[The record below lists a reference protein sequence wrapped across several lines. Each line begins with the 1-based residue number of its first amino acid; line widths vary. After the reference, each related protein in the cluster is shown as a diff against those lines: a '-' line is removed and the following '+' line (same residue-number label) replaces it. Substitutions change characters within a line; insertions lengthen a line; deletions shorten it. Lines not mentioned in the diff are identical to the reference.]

1 MILSPDVYNHCMK
14 FFNTLYEFLS
24 LVLKFTLLLLIAFI
38 FYISAP
44 IQTTATVTLPQGSV
58 TKIIEHLK
66 SEGYPLTVIDKYI
79 LVFLGQPKSGTLQ
92 IGEGNMNRIDFLR
105 KLTNAKEAIDVV
117 TLIPGETRP
126 IFLEELAKTHQL
138 DIKKLETAYEQFS
151 PYKEA
156 GIIPD
161 TYHVSKNI
169 DEENLIKILIN
180 QSEKRYE
187 QLAIKVFKKYD
198 KQEWLKVLTIASVI
212 QKEAANNE
220 EMPVVASVIY
230 NRLKIGMAL
239 QMDGTLNYG
248 KYSHVK
254 VTPKRIKEDKS
265 GFNTYA
271 NKGLPPY
278 PVCAVSIEAINAAL
292 NPKKTNFL
300 YFMRNKKGVHDFT
313 HSYNEHLRNIN
324 KVK

>member
-1 MILSPDVYNHCMK
+1 MK
-14 FFNTLYEFLS
+14 FFNTLYGFIS
-24 LVLKFTLLLLIAFI
+24 LLLKLTLLLLIAFI
-38 FYISAP
+38 FYLSVP
-44 IQTTATVTLPQGSV
+44 IQTTTTVTLPQGSV

-66 SEGYPLTVIDKYI
+66 HEGYPLTVIDKYI

-92 IGEGNMNRIDFLR
+92 IGETRMNRIDFLR

-126 IFLEELAKTHQL
+126 IFLEELAKTHKL

-151 PYKEA
+151 SYKEA

-161 TYHVSKNI
+161 TYYVSKNI
-169 DEENLIKILIN
+169 NEKNLIKILVE
-180 QSEKRYE
+180 QTEKRYKA
-187 QLAIKVFKKYD
+187 LATEHLKKYD
-198 KQEWLKVLTIASVI
+198 KKEWLKILTIASVI
-212 QKEAANNE
+212 QKEAANKE
-220 EMPVVASVIY
+220 EMPIVASVIY

-248 KYSHVK
+248 KYSHIK

-265 GFNTYA
+265 GFNTYL

-278 PVCAVSIEAINAAL
+278 PVCAVSLKAIDAAL
-292 NPKKTNFL
+292 HPKTTKYL
-300 YFMRNKKGVHDFT
+300 YFMRNKNGVHDFT
-313 HSYNEHLRNIN
+313 HAYNEHLRNIN